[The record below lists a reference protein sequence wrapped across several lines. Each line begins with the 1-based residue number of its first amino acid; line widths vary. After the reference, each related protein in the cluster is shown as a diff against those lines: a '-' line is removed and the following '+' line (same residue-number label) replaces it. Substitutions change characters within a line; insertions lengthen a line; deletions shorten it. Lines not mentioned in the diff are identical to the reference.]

1 MTQTQ
6 SVMSMV
12 IMEAN
17 IHLIVF
23 LMSMV
28 LTEVS
33 IVLQVLGTNIL
44 LAMMFPKQLMVRVT
58 FMDILLSTNT
68 ENISDDL
75 EDIYESA
82 NGDLEVVREILCDA
96 LS

>member
-1 MTQTQ
+1 MTRTQ

-12 IMEAN
+12 VMVAN

-44 LAMMFPKQLMVRVT
+44 LAMMFPKQLMVKVT

-68 ENISDDL
+68 DL
-75 EDIYESA
+75 TQ
-82 NGDLEVVREILCDA
+82 
-96 LS
+96 

>member
-68 ENISDDL
+68 DL
-75 EDIYESA
+75 TQ
-82 NGDLEVVREILCDA
+82 
-96 LS
+96 